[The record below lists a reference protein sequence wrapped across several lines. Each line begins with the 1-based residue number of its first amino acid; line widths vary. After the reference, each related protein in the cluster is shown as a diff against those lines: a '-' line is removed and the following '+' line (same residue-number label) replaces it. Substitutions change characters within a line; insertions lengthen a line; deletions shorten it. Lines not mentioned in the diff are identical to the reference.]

1 MMGEMGET
9 GKGGLKTHR
18 LASMCLVG
26 EVVELK
32 DGYSRVRLECGPEMA
47 VDEKGLIHGGFTFGC
62 ADLAAM
68 VAVNHP
74 NVVLGRAEVNFTKP
88 VQVGDTIEAEARVVK
103 ISGKKH
109 VVDVVVR
116 KEDVTVLDG
125 RFYCYVLEKHVL
137 D

>member
-1 MMGEMGET
+1 MGDVMSD
-9 GKGGLKTHR
+9 GKTEELKTHR

-26 EVVELK
+26 KVIELG
-32 DGYSRVRLECGPEMA
+32 DGYSRVKLECGPEMA

-74 NVVLGRAEVNFTKP
+74 NVVLGKAEVRFTKP
-88 VQVGDTIEAEARVVK
+88 IRVGDIIEAEARVVEV
-103 ISGKKH
+103 SGKRH
-109 VVDVVVR
+109 VVDVIVKR
-116 KEDVTVLDG
+116 GGETVLEG
-125 RFYCYVLEKHVL
+125 KFYCYVLEKHVL